1 MQLYIR
7 HPRFHCYPASW
18 AGLLGGLLLLAV
30 LLTSGCKVGSLGG
43 ETARQL
49 PATADG
55 MLAAL
60 GERRVLV
67 VGELHTRY
75 DHHLLQLQAL
85 QAMHRQDPRLA
96 IGVEWFQQPFQRHL
110 DDYIAGRIDE
120 QTLLHRSEYFERW
133 RFDYR
138 LYRPILDYA
147 REHRIPVIAL
157 NAPVELT
164 DAIRAHGVE
173 GLAPELA
180 AQLPDPIDRSNHAYA
195 RELRHVFEQHAGADE
210 RSFARFVDVQLT
222 WDESMAQR
230 AADHLR
236 AHPEQR
242 MIIFAG
248 MGHVQHGWGI
258 PDRLT
263 RRTGLRPTI
272 LLPADQPLGPPDIAD
287 YLVLTEPQ
295 TLPRAG
301 LLGVMLQNAEHGVQ
315 IRDIS
320 EDSAAAA
327 AGMAPGDTIL
337 SIDGLPTGNFAAVKL
352 ALLDRGPGEQV
363 SVDYR
368 RAGGAAG
375 DAVQQAQVILR

>member
-1 MQLYIR
+1 L
-7 HPRFHCYPASW
+7 A
-18 AGLLGGLLLLAV
+18 GLLLLSM
-30 LLTSGCKVGSLGG
+30 LLLSGCKTGSLA
-43 ETARQL
+43 EQTARQL
-49 PATADG
+49 PATSAA
-55 MLAAL
+55 MLTAL

-85 QAMHRQDPRLA
+85 QAMHRQDPHLV

-138 LYRPILDYA
+138 LYRPILTYA
-147 REHRIPVIAL
+147 REHGIPIIAL

-164 DAIRAHGVE
+164 DAIRAQGVE

-180 AQLPDPIDRSNHAYA
+180 AQLPEKIDRSNHAYA

-222 WDESMAQR
+222 WDESMAER

-272 LLPADQPLGPPDIAD
+272 LLPADEPLGPPDIAD

-295 TLPRAG
+295 TLPRGG
-301 LLGVMLQNAEHGVQ
+301 LLGVMLENAAQGVQ
-315 IRDIS
+315 IRDMS
-320 EDSAAAA
+320 EDGAAAA
-327 AGMAPGDTIL
+327 AGMALGDTLL
-337 SIDGLPTGNFAAVKL
+337 SIDGLPTANFAAVKL

-363 SVDYR
+363 TVTYR
-368 RAGGAAG
+368 RAG